1 MFESFVYQV
10 FNRNNN
16 NLHISKTAM
25 LKYSR
30 SKTQG
35 LTGCFPTFF
44 PVLRLQSY
52 IAEYKCNKG
61 KCEHMLPLYVEM
73 TLFFSSSRTKGEWLT
88 KRAAERA
95 RICCGL
101 LFLQFP
107 DEATP
112 LISCQSACLCGPIS
126 VRLTSTTVTCRTCGT
141 FKKSQTCSSS

>member
-1 MFESFVYQV
+1 
-10 FNRNNN
+10 
-16 NLHISKTAM
+16 
-25 LKYSR
+25 
-30 SKTQG
+30 
-35 LTGCFPTFF
+35 
-44 PVLRLQSY
+44 
-52 IAEYKCNKG
+52 
-61 KCEHMLPLYVEM
+61 MLPLYVEM
-73 TLFFSSSRTKGEWLT
+73 TLFFSSSRTKVEWLT

-141 FKKSQTCSSS
+141 FKKKPNLQLLVDDKNDGDHDVDLALERQ